1 MPGCEPTAQELI
13 ADGKSLMPAFNRQ
26 ARGGRAAARPES
38 RSVKH
43 KAKQQKLG
51 DNVPDSVTLEVGG
64 RTMVIETGELAKQ
77 ANGSAVV
84 RYGDQN
90 VVLCAATASAKPREG
105 IDWFPLTCD
114 FEEKMFAAGKIPGG
128 FIKREGRPTE
138 HAVLSSR
145 QIDRPIRPLFPDG
158 FRNDVQIVATVLSID
173 PELDAD
179 VLGVCAAGAALA
191 LSDIP
196 FDKTVAAVRVGR
208 DESGKFIA
216 NPTLPQYETGGMDI
230 IVAGTSDAVM
240 MVEGGGNEI
249 DEEDFL
255 GAVEFAHGEIKRIVK
270 AIDQLVKKNG
280 KAKREYPVQKINSD
294 LEKWVRKN
302 FGKDVAKAMRIVEK
316 GEREEAFARLSV
328 DEALARCNGK
338 KDADI
343 KALLED
349 SSASKEFGKIVKT
362 MEEDELRT
370 MVVDEKIR
378 PDGRKADQIRPI
390 WSKVHYVPRV
400 HGSGVFTR
408 GQTQVFTAA
417 TLGSSSD
424 AQRLD
429 GIVAL
434 ENKRYMHFYDFP
446 PFSVGETRPM
456 RGPGRR
462 EIGHGALAERALLP
476 VLPPK
481 EEFPYTIR
489 LMSEVLESNGSSSMA
504 SVCGSTLALMD
515 AGVPIKDHVAGVA
528 MGLILKGD
536 KYAVLTDIQG
546 LEDALGEMDFKV
558 AGTKKGITAIQ
569 MDIKVQGVTL
579 KIMREAMEQ
588 AKKSRY
594 FIIDK
599 LAETIAAPR
608 TELSKYAPRMIV
620 IKIDPAK
627 IKDVIGPGGKVINKI
642 IADTGVTK
650 IDIED
655 DGSVFITSLDGE
667 SGDKARQI
675 VENLTKEIVVGETYL
690 GTVTRVIPIGA
701 FVQILPGKEGLV
713 HISQLAPQRVERVED
728 VVNVG
733 DEITVKVMEVD
744 SQGRLNLSRKAVLGS
759 TNGSGDQG
767 RRPPRE
773 TPESRDTSPT
783 PRDLADA
790 PGAPPMRRRRRP
802 QGRREGTD

>member
-1 MPGCEPTAQELI
+1 V
-13 ADGKSLMPAFNRQ
+13 
-26 ARGGRAAARPES
+26 PE
-38 RSVKH
+38 
-43 KAKQQKLG
+43 
-51 DNVPDSVTLEVGG
+51 SVTLEVGG

-77 ANGSAVV
+77 ANGSALV

-90 VVLCAATASAKPREG
+90 VVLCAATASNSPREG

-114 FEEKMFAAGKIPGG
+114 FEEKMYAAGKIPGG
-128 FIKREGRPTE
+128 FIKREGRPSE

-145 QIDRPIRPLFPDG
+145 QIDRPIRPLFPEG
-158 FRNDVQIVATVLSID
+158 FRNDVQVVATVLSVD

-196 FDKTVAAVRVGR
+196 FDKTVAAIRVGR
-208 DESGKFIA
+208 DENGGYIA
-216 NPTLPQYETGGMDI
+216 NPTLPEYETGGLEI
-230 IVAGTSDAVM
+230 VVAGTADAVM
-240 MVEGGGNEI
+240 MVEGSAHEI

-255 GAVEFAHGEIKRIVK
+255 GAVAFAHDEIRKIVA
-270 AIDQLVKKNG
+270 AIDKLVKKCG
-280 KAKREYPVQKINSD
+280 KKKREFVVAKSDGD
-294 LEKWVRKN
+294 LEKFVRKS
-302 FGKDVAKAMRIVEK
+302 FAKDVAKAMRIVEK
-316 GEREEAFARLSV
+316 GKREEAFSELNA
-328 DEALARCNGK
+328 DEAIARCGK
-338 KDADI
+338 KDANVR
-343 KALLED
+343 ALLED
-349 SSASKEFGKIVKT
+349 SVTRKEFHKIIKA

-370 MVVDEKIR
+370 MVVDEQIR
-378 PDGRKADQIRPI
+378 PDGRKPDEIRPI

-408 GQTQVFTAA
+408 GQTQVFSAA

-434 ENKRYMHFYDFP
+434 EDKRYMHFYNFP

-462 EIGHGALAERALLP
+462 EIGHGALAERAMLP

-481 EEFPYTIR
+481 SDFPYTMR
-489 LMSEVLESNGSSSMA
+489 VMSEVLESNGSSSMA

-515 AGVPIKDHVAGVA
+515 AGVPITAHVAGVA

-536 KYAVLTDIQG
+536 KYAILTDIQG

-569 MDIKVQGVTL
+569 MDIKVQGITID
-579 KIMREAMEQ
+579 IMREAMAS

-599 LAETIAAPR
+599 LIETIAEPR
-608 TELSKYAPRMIV
+608 RELSNFAPRMIIV
-620 IKIDPAK
+620 KIDPAK

-655 DGSVFITSLDGE
+655 DGSVYITSADGE
-667 SGDKARQI
+667 SGDKARTI
-675 VENLTKEIVVGETYL
+675 VENLTKEIKVGETYE
-690 GTVTRVIPIGA
+690 GTVVRIIPIGA
-701 FVQILPGKEGLV
+701 FVQILPGKDGLV
-713 HISQLAPQRVERVED
+713 HISQLAPQRVEKVED
-728 VVNVG
+728 VVSLG
-733 DEITVKVMEVD
+733 DKMMVKVMEID
-744 SQGRLNLSRKAVLGS
+744 SQGRVNLSHKAVLGS
-759 TNGSGDQG
+759 SNGAPPQERS
-767 RRPPRE
+767 RRPARDHDEDRNSSNASRPT
-773 TPESRDTSPT
+773 TPVSSPAANDAGNSSNASDADDSEESPS
-783 PRDLADA
+783 ADA

-802 QGRREGTD
+802 QGRRDD

>member
-1 MPGCEPTAQELI
+1 MPE
-13 ADGKSLMPAFNRQ
+13 
-26 ARGGRAAARPES
+26 
-38 RSVKH
+38 
-43 KAKQQKLG
+43 
-51 DNVPDSVTLEVGG
+51 SVTLEVGG

-77 ANGSAVV
+77 ANGSALV

-90 VVLCAATASAKPREG
+90 VVLCAVTASAKPREG
-105 IDWFPLTCD
+105 IDFFPLTCD
-114 FEEKMFAAGKIPGG
+114 FEEKMYAAGKIPGG
-128 FIKREGRPTE
+128 FIKREGRPSE

-145 QIDRPIRPLFPDG
+145 QIDRPIRPLFPEG

-208 DESGKFIA
+208 DENGKYVC
-216 NPTLPQYETGGMDI
+216 NPTLPQYVTGGME
-230 IVAGTSDAVM
+230 IVIAGTADAVM
-240 MVEGGGNEI
+240 MVEGSCNEI
-249 DEEDFL
+249 NEEEFL
-255 GAVEFAHGEIKRIVK
+255 GAVEFAHAEIRKIVE
-270 AIDQLVKKNG
+270 AIDKLAKKNA
-280 KAKREYPVQKINSD
+280 KKKREFPLLKINPD
-294 LEKWVRKN
+294 LDKWVRKN

-316 GEREEAFARLSV
+316 GAREAAFGEFTV
-328 DEALARCNGK
+328 EEALARCGK
-338 KDADI
+338 KDEDVR
-343 KALLED
+343 ALLED
-349 SSASKEFGKIVKT
+349 PTTAKEFHKIVKA

-378 PDGRKADQIRPI
+378 PDGRKPDEIRPI
-390 WSKVHYVPRV
+390 WCKVHYVPRV
-400 HGSGVFTR
+400 HGSGIFTR

-417 TLGSSSD
+417 TLGSTSD

-429 GIVAL
+429 GVVAL
-434 ENKRYMHFYDFP
+434 EDKRYMHFYNFP

-462 EIGHGALAERALLP
+462 EIGHGLLAERALLP

-481 EEFPYTIR
+481 DEFPYTLR

-515 AGVPIKDHVAGVA
+515 AGVPIREHVAGVA

-536 KYAVLTDIQG
+536 KYAILTDIQG

-569 MDIKVQGVTL
+569 MDIKVQGITV
-579 KIMREAMEQ
+579 KIMREAMAE

-599 LAETIAAPR
+599 LAETIDKPR
-608 TELSKYAPRMIV
+608 EELSKFAPRMIV

-642 IADTGVTK
+642 IQETGVEK

-667 SGDKARQI
+667 SGDKAKAW
-675 VENLTKEIVVGETYL
+675 VENLTKEIRAGETYL
-690 GTVTRVIPIGA
+690 GTVTRVINIGA

-713 HISQLAPQRVERVED
+713 HISQLAPQRVEKVED
-728 VVNVG
+728 VVKVG
-733 DEITVKVMEVD
+733 DEVMVKVMEID
-744 SQGRLNLSRKAVLGS
+744 GQGRINLSRKALLAGAS
-759 TNGSGDQG
+759 AGDG
-767 RRPPRE
+767 DGEYRRRDRGPRE
-773 TPESRDTSPT
+773 DREFTPSAS
-783 PRDLADA
+783 A
-790 PGAPPMRRRRRP
+790 PGAPPMRRRRKP
-802 QGRREGTD
+802 HGRQDD